1 MSTRRRAREVSLQV
15 LYQFDINP
23 SAASIDYK
31 PFLYARLQDSASVIF
46 SKALVD
52 GVSQHQQQI
61 DGLLDQRSE
70 HWRVSR
76 MASTDRAVLR
86 LAVFELACSDTP
98 GPVVVDE
105 GIELAR
111 RYGSANSAPFVSGIL
126 GRCLDDREE
135 LRKTLEEEPS
145 PTDV

>member
-1 MSTRRRAREVSLQV
+1 MSTRRRAREISLQV
-15 LYQFDINP
+15 LYQFDLNP

-31 PFLYARLQDSASVIF
+31 PFLYARLKDSASVVF
-46 SKALVD
+46 SKALID
-52 GVSQHQQQI
+52 GVSGHLEQI
-61 DGLLDQRSE
+61 DEFLNQRSE

-126 GRCLDDREE
+126 GRCLDDRELLQQTIQKE
-135 LRKTLEEEPS
+135 S
-145 PTDV
+145 HPTDA

>member
-15 LYQFDINP
+15 LYQFDLNP
-23 SAASIDYK
+23 ASTATDYK
-31 PFLYARLQDSASVIF
+31 PFLYARLNDSASVVF
-46 SKALVD
+46 SKALID
-52 GVSQHQQQI
+52 GVSGHLKQI
-61 DGLLDQRSE
+61 DGFLNQRSE

-126 GRCLDDREE
+126 GRCLDDRE
-135 LRKTLEEEPS
+135 LLQQTIQEEAYS
-145 PTDV
+145 ADT